1 MFAMFTVSSRPVHTG
16 WTDDGEPVYARQQ
29 ATTTAINAAH
39 IVAIEFRPSST
50 GTDLLIKT
58 MDGDTWSFPGT
69 DENMAVAKEIIE
81 NANCQ

>member
-1 MFAMFTVSSRPVHTG
+1 MFAMFTVTSRPVHTG
-16 WTDDGEPVYARQQ
+16 ETIDGEPVYARQQ
-29 ATTTAINAAH
+29 ATTAINAAH

-69 DENMAVAKEIIE
+69 EDNLAAVKEIIE
-81 NANCQ
+81 NANCE

>member
-1 MFAMFTVSSRPVHTG
+1 MFISLTVTRAMVATGETV
-16 WTDDGEPVYARQQ
+16 DGEPIYRKEPSAVL
-29 ATTTAINAAH
+29 INTAH

-69 DENMAVAKEIIE
+69 DQNMAVAKEIIE

>member
-1 MFAMFTVSSRPVHTG
+1 MFAMFTLTSRPVPTG
-16 WTDDGEPVYARQQ
+16 ETIDGEPVYARQQ
-29 ATTTAINAAH
+29 ASTAINATH

-58 MDGDTWSFPGT
+58 LDGDTWSFPGT
-69 DENMAVAKEIIE
+69 DINMAAAQEIIE

>member
-16 WTDDGEPVYARQQ
+16 ETIDGESVYARQQ
-29 ATTTAINAAH
+29 ATTAINAAH

-58 MDGDTWSFPGT
+58 LDGDTWSFPGT
-69 DENMAVAKEIIE
+69 EDNMAVAKEIIE